1 LTVTLWL
8 GLLLA
13 RAGGGH
19 GFGGGESGGGLGG
32 SGGGFGGGGSGVGHG
47 GFFFLPIGG
56 VGGGLTF
63 FLIIAVIVLVIG
75 FAAARRRSPPVQPP
89 FPDENL
95 GRPTFPS
102 PPGSA
107 AAPPAHDQVADGLAA
122 IQAHDP
128 DFDKDAFIAAAERAF
143 FTVQQA
149 WTERKP
155 EMSRQV
161 MADGIW
167 QQHRVQIEGYQ
178 RSGRENVLQ
187 DLSIGAA
194 TIIGASSDQTHDTIT
209 VRFLAACADYDIDV
223 SSGKVVRGNKSVGQ
237 WSEDWVFQRSSSA
250 TTKADGGTMQQ
261 RCPNCGA
268 PLDLDLAGVCHYCKA
283 PVMSGSYDWVLT
295 RIDQVLG
302 PAQAV

>member
-1 LTVTLWL
+1 MTVFL

-19 GFGGGESGGGLGG
+19 S
-32 SGGGFGGGGSGVGHG
+32 FGGGGTSGGGSGFSGGGSGFGHG

-56 VGGGLTF
+56 VGGGLVF
-63 FLIIAVIVLVIG
+63 FLILVAVIVLIG
-75 FAAARRRSPPVQPP
+75 FAASRRRSLPVQQP
-89 FPDENL
+89 FPDEHL

-102 PPGSA
+102 PLEETNMPA
-107 AAPPAHDQVADGLAA
+107 AHNDVSDGLGA

-128 DFDKDAFIAAAERAF
+128 AFDRDAFIASCERAF
-143 FTVQQA
+143 FTVQEA

-178 RSGRENVLQ
+178 RSGRQNVLQ
-187 DLSIGAA
+187 DLSVGAA
-194 TIIGASSDQTHDTIT
+194 TIIGASSDQSKDTIT
-209 VRFLAACADYDIDV
+209 IRFLAACADYDIEV
-223 SSGKVVRGNKSVGQ
+223 ASGKRVRGNKSVDQ

-250 TTKADGGTMQQ
+250 TTKTDGGTMQQ

-268 PLDLDLAGVCHYCKA
+268 PLNLDLAGVCHYCKA
-283 PVMSGSYDWVLT
+283 PVMSGAYDWVLA

-302 PAQAV
+302 PAAAV

>member
-1 LTVTLWL
+1 MAGLL

-19 GFGGGESGGGLGG
+19 SFSGGGGT
-32 SGGGFGGGGSGVGHG
+32 SGGGGGFSGGGGGFGHG

-56 VGGGLTF
+56 AGGGLVF
-63 FLIIAVIVLVIG
+63 FLIIVAIIVLIG
-75 FAAARRRSPPVQPP
+75 FAASRRRSRPIQPP

-102 PPGSA
+102 PPEEA
-107 AAPPAHDQVADGLAA
+107 TMPAAHDEVSDGLAA

-128 DFDKDAFIAAAERAF
+128 AFDRDAFIASTERAF
-143 FTVQQA
+143 FTVQEA
-149 WTERKP
+149 WTDQKP

-167 QQHRVQIEGYQ
+167 QQHRVQIEGYE
-178 RSGRENVLQ
+178 RSGKRNVLE
-187 DLSIGAA
+187 DLSVGAA
-194 TIIGASSDQTHDTIT
+194 TIIGASSDQSKDTIT
-209 VRFLAACADYDIDV
+209 VRFLAACADYDIDT
-223 SSGKVVRGNKSVGQ
+223 SSGKRVRGNKSVDQ

-268 PLDLDLAGVCHYCKA
+268 PLNLDLAGVCHYCKA
-283 PVMSGSYDWVLT
+283 PVMSGSYDWVLA

>member
-1 LTVTLWL
+1 MVFL

-19 GFGGGESGGGLGG
+19 S
-32 SGGGFGGGGSGVGHG
+32 FGGGGSTSSGGGGFSGGGSGFGHG

-56 VGGGLTF
+56 VGGGLVF
-63 FLIIAVIVLVIG
+63 FLIIVAVIVLIG
-75 FAAARRRSPPVQPP
+75 FAASRRRSLPVQQP

-102 PPGSA
+102 SLEEGPM
-107 AAPPAHDQVADGLAA
+107 PPAHNEVSDGLAA

-128 DFDKDAFIAAAERAF
+128 DFDRDAFIASSERAF

-149 WTERKP
+149 WTDQKP

-178 RSGRENVLQ
+178 RSGKRNVLE

-194 TIIGASSDQTHDTIT
+194 TIVGASSDQSKDTIT
-209 VRFLAACADYDIDV
+209 IRFLAACADYDVDS
-223 SSGKVVRGNKSVGQ
+223 SSGKRVRGNKSVDQ

-283 PVMSGSYDWVLT
+283 PVMSGSYDWVLA

-302 PAQAV
+302 PAAAV

>member
-1 LTVTLWL
+1 MTVML

-19 GFGGGESGGGLGG
+19 SFDGGGSSGG
-32 SGGGFGGGGSGVGHG
+32 GGGFGGGGGGFGHG

-56 VGGGLTF
+56 AAGGLVF
-63 FLIIAVIVLVIG
+63 FLIIVAIIVVIG
-75 FAAARRRSPPVQPP
+75 LVAASRRRSQPVQPP
-89 FPDENL
+89 FPKEDL

-102 PPGSA
+102 PIEEGTM
-107 AAPPAHDQVADGLAA
+107 APARNEVSDGLAA

-128 DFDKDAFIAAAERAF
+128 DFDRDTFIAATERSF
-143 FTVQQA
+143 FTVQEA
-149 WTERKP
+149 WTEQKP

-178 RSGRENVLQ
+178 GAGKRNVLE
-187 DLSIGAA
+187 DLSIGGAF
-194 TIIGASSDQTHDTIT
+194 IVGASSDQSKDTIT
-209 VRFLAACADYDIDV
+209 VRFLAACADYDVDV
-223 SSGKVVRGNKSVGQ
+223 KSGKRIRGDRSVDQ

-250 TTKADGGTMQQ
+250 TTKTDGGTMQQ

-268 PLDLDLAGVCHYCKA
+268 PLELDLAGVCHYCKA
-283 PVMSGSYDWVLT
+283 PVMSGSYDWVLA

-302 PAQAV
+302 PAQVG

>member
-1 LTVTLWL
+1 LFL
-8 GLLLA
+8 GPLLA

-19 GFGGGESGGGLGG
+19 VFGGGGES
-32 SGGGFGGGGSGVGHG
+32 SGGGGGFSGGGTGVGHG
-47 GFFFLPIGG
+47 GFFFLPFGG

-63 FLIIAVIVLVIG
+63 FVIIVVVILLIG
-75 FAAARRRSPPVQPP
+75 FAASRRRSLPVQQP
-89 FPDENL
+89 FPEENL

-102 PPGSA
+102 PPEEASML
-107 AAPPAHDQVADGLAA
+107 PSHNEVSEGLAA

-128 DFDKDAFIAAAERAF
+128 AFDRDAFISSCERAF
-143 FTVQQA
+143 FTVQEA

-178 RSGRENVLQ
+178 RSGKQNVLE

-194 TIIGASSDQTHDTIT
+194 TMVGASSDQSKDTIT
-209 VRFLAACADYDIDV
+209 LRFLAACADYDIDV
-223 SSGKVVRGNKSVGQ
+223 SSGKRVRGDKSVQ
-237 WSEDWVFQRSSSA
+237 PWSEDWVFQRSSSA
-250 TTKADGGTMQQ
+250 TTKEDGGTMQQ

-268 PLDLDLAGVCHYCKA
+268 PLNLDLAGVCHYCKA
-283 PVMSGSYDWVLT
+283 PVMSGSYDWVLA

-302 PAQAV
+302 PAEAV

>member
-1 LTVTLWL
+1 VTVFL

-19 GFGGGESGGGLGG
+19 S
-32 SGGGFGGGGSGVGHG
+32 FGGGGSSSGGGGGFSGGGGSGFGHG

-56 VGGGLTF
+56 AGGGLVF
-63 FLIIAVIVLVIG
+63 FLIIVAIIVVIG
-75 FAAARRRSPPVQPP
+75 LAAASRRRSQPVQPP
-89 FPDENL
+89 FPDEHL

-102 PPGSA
+102 PIEEGPM
-107 AAPPAHDQVADGLAA
+107 PPARNEVADGLAA

-128 DFDKDAFIAAAERAF
+128 DFDRDTFIASCERAF
-143 FTVQQA
+143 FTVQEA
-149 WTERKP
+149 WTEQKP

-167 QQHRVQIEGYQ
+167 QQHRVQIEGYE
-178 RSGRENVLQ
+178 RAGKRNVLE
-187 DLSIGAA
+187 DLSVGAA
-194 TIIGASSDQTHDTIT
+194 TIIGASSDQAKDTIT
-209 VRFLAACADYDIDV
+209 IRFLAACADYDIDV
-223 SSGKVVRGNKSVGQ
+223 KSGKRLRGNKSVDQ

-250 TTKADGGTMQQ
+250 TTKTDGGTMQQ

-283 PVMSGSYDWVLT
+283 PVMSGSYDWVLA

-302 PAQAV
+302 PAEVG